1 MLQSL
6 MFMWLYRFKN
16 FVAIMKVLTEQ
27 WQWTLKELLA
37 FEFSDFDK
45 CRRIDCLVHYLK
57 WSNNFELR
65 TDFKML
71 T

>member
-27 WQWTLKELLA
+27 WQWTLKNEELLA
-37 FEFSDFDK
+37 FEFLTL
-45 CRRIDCLVHYLK
+45 I
-57 WSNNFELR
+57 NEEELIVWFIILNGQ
-65 TDFKML
+65 TIL
-71 T
+71 N